1 MTTWRSNIN
10 YVPTR
15 PRRKVAYISDDSLG
29 KVGFSFS
36 AKAAQ
41 TEVGLGCL
49 LCLLLFRVFV
59 RPLRHSWPSSS
70 SYTFECDVS
79 LDKIVEVVTLPDV
92 VVAVAVVSHGKTLIE
107 ESVMVTKWQNI
118 GNKRK
123 VYLFVLD
130 PVWADSVKIPLD
142 SDNHLLQAAVTA
154 AAAAA
159 MALLCSVQPLL
170 ETELL
175 LPRRLCLWY
184 SSNTIILSRSRR
196 KFRETI

>member
-92 VVAVAVVSHGKTLIE
+92 VVAVAVVSHGKTLLE
-107 ESVMVTKWQNI
+107 ESVIVTIWLNI

-123 VYLFVLD
+123 VTYLYL
-130 PVWADSVKIPLD
+130 IPF
-142 SDNHLLQAAVTA
+142 
-154 AAAAA
+154 
-159 MALLCSVQPLL
+159 
-170 ETELL
+170 ELIQWKFHWIL
-175 LPRRLCLWY
+175 TTIYCRRQLRQLPRRQWLYFVQY
-184 SSNTIILSRSRR
+184 SHYLKLNCCYHDDYVFGIHPIQ
-196 KFRETI
+196 